1 MTPKSLILAGFLA
14 LPLSARAMPA
24 RIQVFEAAVRSAP
37 QPTASVVHVLVEGT
51 DVSVSEERFGAYR
64 KVRLPGGKT
73 GFVDE
78 RALSLAGAASVAP
91 QAGAEPTAPGGA
103 AQIATV
109 AFEPSVSVASAP
121 PRACEATAT
130 TVAATVL
137 RSGPDAGAPIVFQV
151 EPGVRL
157 CAVAQP
163 ARGFRRVKLP
173 TGESGFAPEGAL
185 RVVAV
190 AAVDAYA
197 DVPPVVT
204 PARWAAPVQ
213 PAPAVRALSPAP
225 SAQGIAAPAPPSNV
239 PADFYAVV
247 KVGGYAPQH
256 EDLSNFG
263 AGFDGEVA
271 IGHRFTSNLALEA
284 AAGWFRSTTNVG
296 DGALSIIPLTAT
308 GKVILPVEQLELY
321 GLAGAG
327 VYFASYSASSDYGS
341 VSSSGTAFGFHLG
354 GGAALRV
361 TPAVSLGAELRYL
374 FANPRFSGDAGT
386 GKAHLNGLRFAATL
400 EYRF

>member
-1 MTPKSLILAGFLA
+1 MTQKSMILAGFLA
-14 LPLSARAMPA
+14 LPLMARAMPA
-24 RIQVFEAAVRSAP
+24 RIQVFETAVRSAP
-37 QPTASVVHVLVEGT
+37 QPSASVVHVFVEGT

-64 KVRLPGGKT
+64 KVRLPRGKT

-91 QAGAEPTAPGGA
+91 PSGAEPAAPGGA
-103 AQIATV
+103 TQVATV

-121 PRACEATAT
+121 ARTCDATGT
-130 TVAATVL
+130 TVAETVL
-137 RSGPDAGAPIVFQV
+137 RSGPDAGAPILSRV
-151 EPGVRL
+151 EPGARL
-157 CAVAQP
+157 CVVGHST
-163 ARGFRRVKLP
+163 RGFRRVKLP

-185 RVVAV
+185 HVLEVATV
-190 AAVDAYA
+190 EGYVDA
-197 DVPPVVT
+197 PPVVT

-213 PAPAVRALSPAP
+213 PVPAVRAVSLAP
-225 SAQGIAAPAPPSNV
+225 PTRAVAAPAPPSSV
-239 PADFYAVV
+239 PADVYAIV

-256 EDLSNFG
+256 EDLSAFG

-271 IGHRFTSNLALEA
+271 IGRRFTPNLALEA

-296 DGALSIIPLTAT
+296 NSALSIIPLTAT

-327 VYFASYSASSDYGS
+327 VYFASLSASSDTGS
-341 VSSSGTAFGFHLG
+341 GSASGTAFGFHLG
-354 GGAALRV
+354 GGAALKV
-361 TPAVSLGAELRYL
+361 TPAASVGADLRYL
-374 FANPRFSGDAGT
+374 FANPTFSGTNGS
-386 GKAHLNGLRFAATL
+386 GKVHLNGLRFAATL